1 MSRRERIS
9 PLRCSGVLLLLSLQ
23 RVASQ
28 LAHEVRRT
36 QSPWYLIPRGGETF
50 GCGQIAPSLAAV
62 SRAVHLEPLVP
73 RQGRVEVAAQ
83 PPGHDGCGLRGA
95 LADLDVEELDPTLE
109 GSGPALAGAGQRA
122 LDALELQ

>member
-50 GCGQIAPSLAAV
+50 GCGQIAPSLAADSGLV
-62 SRAVHLEPLVP
+62 VVGEQQAEGRRAQQVVATEVLASRANATVTATTATAATIATIPAAA
-73 RQGRVEVAAQ
+73 VA
-83 PPGHDGCGLRGA
+83 
-95 LADLDVEELDPTLE
+95 
-109 GSGPALAGAGQRA
+109 QR
-122 LDALELQ
+122 

>member
-50 GCGQIAPSLAAV
+50 GCGQIAPSLAADSGLV
-62 SRAVHLEPLVP
+62 VVGGRRRARSLSAPVLSL
-73 RQGRVEVAAQ
+73 
-83 PPGHDGCGLRGA
+83 A
-95 LADLDVEELDPTLE
+95 LIPKM
-109 GSGPALAGAGQRA
+109 QRH
-122 LDALELQ
+122 

>member
-50 GCGQIAPSLAAV
+50 GCGQIAPSLAAD
-62 SRAVHLEPLVP
+62 SGLVFAF
-73 RQGRVEVAAQ
+73 GRTSASSPEC
-83 PPGHDGCGLRGA
+83 HSA
-95 LADLDVEELDPTLE
+95 LAPPRPEF
-109 GSGPALAGAGQRA
+109 GQTSP
-122 LDALELQ
+122 L

>member
-36 QSPWYLIPRGGETF
+36 QSPWSLIPRGGETF
-50 GCGQIAPSLAAV
+50 SCGQIAPSLAADSGV
-62 SRAVHLEPLVP
+62 VVVGGRRRARSLSAPVLSLAPIP
-73 RQGRVEVAAQ
+73 RM
-83 PPGHDGCGLRGA
+83 
-95 LADLDVEELDPTLE
+95 
-109 GSGPALAGAGQRA
+109 QRH
-122 LDALELQ
+122 

>member
-50 GCGQIAPSLAAV
+50 GCGQIAPSLAAETGPV
-62 SRAVHLEPLVP
+62 SSQPRGQAISCGECLAVST
-73 RQGRVEVAAQ
+73 QGMWNIKR
-83 PPGHDGCGLRGA
+83 
-95 LADLDVEELDPTLE
+95 LA
-109 GSGPALAGAGQRA
+109 R
-122 LDALELQ
+122 

>member
-50 GCGQIAPSLAAV
+50 SCGQIAPSLAADSGV
-62 SRAVHLEPLVP
+62 VVVGGRRRARSLSAPVLSLAPIP
-73 RQGRVEVAAQ
+73 RM
-83 PPGHDGCGLRGA
+83 
-95 LADLDVEELDPTLE
+95 
-109 GSGPALAGAGQRA
+109 QRH
-122 LDALELQ
+122 